1 MTTAYWCV
9 FATFIL
15 PYIWVAIAR
24 FPGITL
30 EKNLIPRIVSESLT
44 GFRQR
49 TYWAHLNA
57 LEVIAP
63 FATTIIIAHL
73 LQLNQNTLDTLAL
86 VFVAFRIAHAVAYMA
101 NQGVLRTL
109 MFAGGFISMVTIFI
123 KAAG

>member
-1 MTTAYWCV
+1 MTIAYWCV
-9 FATFIL
+9 LVTFVL

-24 FPGITL
+24 IPGITL
-30 EKNLIPRIVSESLT
+30 DKNLIPRIVSESLT

-57 LEVIAP
+57 LEVAGP
-63 FATTIIIAHL
+63 FAATVIIGHQ

-86 VFVAFRIAHAVAYMA
+86 VFVGFRVAHAMAYMA

-109 MFAGGFISMVTIFI
+109 MFAGGFLSIVTIFV